1 MSEIRIFCYHEEK
14 VEQIYC
20 FSISNKQHS
29 QLEKLINDNFD
40 TDGRRMLNCLM
51 RKVNNE
57 SLHKCVFCNVCDATR
72 SFHRT
77 RIRKWK
83 DGRLCIENHPIFIC
97 RHDFCAEKANLTE
110 SALTNLYGERV
121 ISDAFTNMHKR
132 KEQEKE
138 LRICVSCKELL
149 HMSSFSR
156 SAWIQY
162 DRRCNRCLSSI
173 RRCKLGKAVHENL
186 LLDYEGEIIDT
197 ENRLME
203 TLIHR
208 IHNESRP
215 PTLENLSKLLQIKDQ
230 I

>member
-1 MSEIRIFCYHEEK
+1 MSEIRIFCYHPREEK

-29 QLEKLINDNFD
+29 YLEQLIKDNFD
-40 TDGRRMLNCLM
+40 TDGRRMLNYLM
-51 RKVNNE
+51 GKVNNE
-57 SLHKCVFCNVCDATR
+57 STHKCLFCNVCDATR

-83 DGRLCIENHPIFIC
+83 DGRLCIENYPIYIC
-97 RHDFCAEKANLTE
+97 GHDFCAEKANLTE

-121 ISDAFTNMHKR
+121 ISDTFTNMHKR

-156 SAWIQY
+156 SAWIKY

-173 RRCKLGKAVHENL
+173 RRRQLGKTIHENL
-186 LLDYEGEIIDT
+186 LLDYEGD
-197 ENRLME
+197 N
-203 TLIHR
+203 
-208 IHNESRP
+208 
-215 PTLENLSKLLQIKDQ
+215 LLQS
-230 I
+230 